1 MSLCLSD
8 TSGKDDIHIND
19 VLIEEGHA
27 QFVADNPD
35 LVYAEDPQ
43 VVGVIVQIRVMP
55 LSILPHSHQCCSLN
69 LHTIETPSLV
79 LINDSIHFMVSL
91 HLFAMENLCT
101 DFNII
106 PSGIF
111 FVVRHNGIIDTSVKM
126 SVCYT
131 LVQGRSE
138 RMHVPFQKGLLM
150 VALVWFCVCSCI
162 VQYKDF

>member
-111 FVVRHNGIIDTSVKM
+111 LLWGIMALLIHLLKCQFAILGSGKKWKDA
-126 SVCYT
+126 CAI
-131 LVQGRSE
+131 SE
-138 RMHVPFQKGLLM
+138 RTTDGSPC
-150 VALVWFCVCSCI
+150 LVLCL
-162 VQYKDF
+162 

>member
-131 LVQGRSE
+131 RFREEV
-138 RMHVPFQKGLLM
+138 KGCM
-150 VALVWFCVCSCI
+150 CHFR
-162 VQYKDF
+162 KDY

>member
-27 QFVADNPD
+27 QFVADNPE

-111 FVVRHNGIIDTSVKM
+111 LLWGIMALLIHLLKCQFAILCSGKKWKDA
-126 SVCYT
+126 CAI
-131 LVQGRSE
+131 SE
-138 RMHVPFQKGLLM
+138 RTTDGSPC
-150 VALVWFCVCSCI
+150 LVLCL
-162 VQYKDF
+162 

>member
-1 MSLCLSD
+1 MLSLCLSD

-79 LINDSIHFMVSL
+79 LLNDSIHFMVSL

-101 DFNII
+101 DFNNDI
-106 PSGIF
+106 
-111 FVVRHNGIIDTSVKM
+111 
-126 SVCYT
+126 T
-131 LVQGRSE
+131 L
-138 RMHVPFQKGLLM
+138 
-150 VALVWFCVCSCI
+150 
-162 VQYKDF
+162 

>member
-111 FVVRHNGIIDTSVKM
+111 LLWGIMALLIHLLKCQFAILWFREEVKGCM
-126 SVCYT
+126 CHF
-131 LVQGRSE
+131 R
-138 RMHVPFQKGLLM
+138 
-150 VALVWFCVCSCI
+150 
-162 VQYKDF
+162 KDYWW

>member
-27 QFVADNPD
+27 QFVADNPE

-79 LINDSIHFMVSL
+79 LINYSIHFMVSL

-101 DFNII
+101 DFNNDITLKYLLVFFLWWGI
-106 PSGIF
+106 MALLIHLLKCQFAILGSGKKWKDACAI
-111 FVVRHNGIIDTSVKM
+111 
-126 SVCYT
+126 
-131 LVQGRSE
+131 SE
-138 RMHVPFQKGLLM
+138 RTTDGSPC
-150 VALVWFCVCSCI
+150 LVLCL
-162 VQYKDF
+162 

>member
-111 FVVRHNGIIDTSVKM
+111 LLWGIMALLIHLLKCQFAILGSGKKWKDA
-126 SVCYT
+126 CAI
-131 LVQGRSE
+131 SE
-138 RMHVPFQKGLLM
+138 RTTDGSPS
-150 VALVWFCVCSCI
+150 LVLCL
-162 VQYKDF
+162 

>member
-79 LINDSIHFMVSL
+79 LINYSIHFMVSL

-111 FVVRHNGIIDTSVKM
+111 LLWGIMALLIHLLKCQFAILGSGKKWKDA
-126 SVCYT
+126 CAI
-131 LVQGRSE
+131 SE
-138 RMHVPFQKGLLM
+138 RTTDGSPC
-150 VALVWFCVCSCI
+150 LVLCL
-162 VQYKDF
+162 